1 MAEVVM
7 AEVVMAEVVMA
18 EAAMAV
24 VTGEAATEGTV
35 VTMTG
40 MVTARSASV

>member
-7 AEVVMAEVVMA
+7 AEVVMAE
-18 EAAMAV
+18 V